1 MAASG
6 ARAGA
11 GRRFAQLL
19 SGSAAGERCG
29 QPVKPCS
36 GAVGSGEVDV
46 SGCAGVE
53 LESSWE
59 RWRVCRGGILQT
71 HISKNRDVG
80 HPACSETLNS

>member
-53 LESSWE
+53 PKGTG
-59 RWRVCRGGILQT
+59 VCGQVGILRT
-71 HISKNRDVG
+71 YISEKTEMLGTRCG
-80 HPACSETLNS
+80 R